1 MVRCRARTAVR
12 GWRGRIRT
20 PNLPGQSRTCCR
32 LHHSPMVWLPG
43 AAPGASRARTG
54 CSPDELEP
62 EGCCVAACGRRDSD
76 PHTLCGHQALDLA
89 CLPFHHFRVD
99 GRRATRASS
108 GCRPPPPPVRAAGTR
123 RRRRRVKLSPNHL
136 GAEGETCTRTPRRAP
151 ASEAGMSAFHHFRL
165 RPSRG
170 QSLPG
175 VSTPGPGGTKAGGPP
190 GREALCRRGDLH
202 PHASRHRV
210 LGPACLRSTTS
221 AGAPPVGAGWSPP
234 AVLVPRTG
242 FEPVI
247 SSLRGRRVG
256 QLHQR
261 GLGSGRHHGGMGRPG
276 RCGACRT
283 RTDRLLIASEVL
295 FLMS

>member
-1 MVRCRARTAVR
+1 M
-12 GWRGRIRT
+12 
-20 PNLPGQSRTCCR
+20 
-32 LHHSPMVWLPG
+32 
-43 AAPGASRARTG
+43 TG
-54 CSPDELEP
+54 NGLWTW
-62 EGCCVAACGRRDSD
+62 CGRRESHSHA
-76 PHTLCGHQALDLA
+76 PEGTSFWGWRVCIPPLPRAL
-89 CLPFHHFRVD
+89 P
-99 GRRATRASS
+99 
-108 GCRPPPPPVRAAGTR
+108 AG
-123 RRRRRVKLSPNHL
+123 
-136 GAEGETCTRTPRRAP
+136 GE
-151 ASEAGMSAFHHFRL
+151 
-165 RPSRG
+165 G

-175 VSTPGPGGTKAGGPP
+175 VPTPGPGGTKAGGPP

-221 AGAPPVGAGWSPP
+221 ASAPPVGAGWSPP

-261 GLGSGRHHGGMGRPG
+261 GLGSGRHHGGMGRPA

>member
-1 MVRCRARTAVR
+1 
-12 GWRGRIRT
+12 
-20 PNLPGQSRTCCR
+20 
-32 LHHSPMVWLPG
+32 MVWLPG
-43 AAPGASRARTG
+43 AAPGASRAQTG

-62 EGCCVAACGRRDSD
+62 GCLLRAEGGTRTRTPFVGTRLSTWRVYRSTTSALTVGRADQS
-76 PHTLCGHQALDLA
+76 LL
-89 CLPFHHFRVD
+89 RVPTP
-99 GRRATRASS
+99 AT
-108 GCRPPPPPVRAAGTR
+108 AGTSGGYAPAQEAR
-123 RRRRRVKLSPNHL
+123 ETVIEQP

-190 GREALCRRGDLH
+190 GQEALCRRGDLH
-202 PHASRHRV
+202 PHALRHRV

-221 AGAPPVGAGWSPP
+221 AGAPPVGAGGSPP

-242 FEPVI
+242 IEPVI

-256 QLHQR
+256 HSTNGAR
-261 GLGSGRHHGGMGRPG
+261 GSGQAPTPVSRGMGPARPVWSLSDSN
-276 RCGACRT
+276 RPPPHCK
-283 RTDRLLIASEVL
+283 
-295 FLMS
+295 

>member
-1 MVRCRARTAVR
+1 MATVVGMFVA
-12 GWRGRIRT
+12 GEGGFGP
-20 PNLPGQSRTCCR
+20 PNLPGQSRTCCQ

-62 EGCCVAACGRRDSD
+62 VSLRAEGGTRTRTPFVGTRLSTWRVYRSTTFALTVG
-76 PHTLCGHQALDLA
+76 QADQSLLGV
-89 CLPFHHFRVD
+89 PTP
-99 GRRATRASS
+99 AT
-108 GCRPPPPPVRAAGTR
+108 AGTSGGYAPAQEAR
-123 RRRRRVKLSPNHL
+123 EIVTEQP

-165 RPSRG
+165 RPSPG

-175 VSTPGPGGTKAGGPP
+175 VSTPGPGGTRAGGPP
-190 GREALCRRGDLH
+190 GREALCRRGDLP
-202 PHASRHRV
+202 PHTLRHRV

-234 AVLVPRTG
+234 TVLVPRTG

-256 QLHQR
+256 RLHQR
-261 GLGSGRHHGGMGRPG
+261 GLGSGRRHGGMGRPG

>member
-1 MVRCRARTAVR
+1 M
-12 GWRGRIRT
+12 
-20 PNLPGQSRTCCR
+20 L
-32 LHHSPMVWLPG
+32 
-43 AAPGASRARTG
+43 
-54 CSPDELEP
+54 
-62 EGCCVAACGRRDSD
+62 AACGRRDSD

-99 GRRATRASS
+99 GPWATRASS

-123 RRRRRVKLSPNHL
+123 RRRRRVKLLPNRL

-151 ASEAGMSAFHHFRL
+151 ASEAGMSAFHHSRL

-190 GREALCRRGDLH
+190 GREALCRRGDY
-202 PHASRHRV
+202 PYRV
-210 LGPACLRSTTS
+210 
-221 AGAPPVGAGWSPP
+221 
-234 AVLVPRTG
+234 RTG
-242 FEPVI
+242 DLLLEGEACWPTPPT
-247 SSLRGRRVG
+247 
-256 QLHQR
+256 
-261 GLGSGRHHGGMGRPG
+261 GLDR
-276 RCGACRT
+276 GACRA